1 MKKKYIIAI
10 VTVVILA
17 GVGVGS
23 YFLKQSMNKES
34 VATME
39 IYTVP
44 STDKVFVNGKIEPE
58 KVENIFLD
66 ATKGTVDKVEVE
78 NGDVVEKGDT
88 LFTYKN
94 DQVQSQVEQLELQ
107 LNSAKSQKE
116 EINKQNAEAKKQLE
130 DLKKAGLENQ
140 MPQGGQM
147 PNLGQNAGGEISTGS
162 VDEQIKLLEKQ
173 IKALKDKEYYK
184 VTAPIGGKVILAESS
199 ANPTQPYIT
208 VESGDYYISGSVNE
222 KDQPKIKEGQ
232 EVQITILST
241 NKNINGKISSVGNTP
256 IDNGA
261 SLAAQTGAQGGA
273 GGNMSYYEV
282 KITPDSQEDLTNGFH
297 VQASVNLDKKP
308 IEIPK
313 EAILSVDNE
322 EFVFKNVDGKL
333 VKQVIT
339 YSPKEGSEDEV
350 IVSSGLNEEDK
361 IVSNPTPN
369 MKEGMNVE

>member
-88 LFTYKN
+88 LFIYKN

-199 ANPTQPYIT
+199 TNPTQPYIT

-369 MKEGMNVE
+369 MKEGMKVE

>member
-199 ANPTQPYIT
+199 TNPTQPYIT

-222 KDQPKIKEGQ
+222 KDQPKIKKGQ

>member
-44 STDKVFVNGKIEPE
+44 YTDKVFVNGKIEPE

-107 LNSAKSQKE
+107 LNSAKNQKE

-199 ANPTQPYIT
+199 TNPTQPYIT

>member
-140 MPQGGQM
+140 IPQGGQM

-184 VTAPIGGKVILAESS
+184 VTAPIGGKVILVESS
-199 ANPTQPYIT
+199 TNPTQPYIT

-256 IDNGA
+256 IDNRA

>member
-66 ATKGTVDKVEVE
+66 ATKGTVDKVEVK
-78 NGDVVEKGDT
+78 NGDVVEKGDV

-116 EINKQNAEAKKQLE
+116 EIKKQNAEAKKQLE

-140 MPQGGQM
+140 MPKGGQM

-199 ANPTQPYIT
+199 TNPTQPYIT

-361 IVSNPTPN
+361 IVSNHTPN
-369 MKEGMNVE
+369 MKEGMKVE

>member
-140 MPQGGQM
+140 IPQGGQM

-199 ANPTQPYIT
+199 TNPTQPYIT

-261 SLAAQTGAQGGA
+261 SLASQTGAQGGA

>member
-107 LNSAKSQKE
+107 LNSAKNQKE

-130 DLKKAGLENQ
+130 GLKKAGLENQ

-199 ANPTQPYIT
+199 TNPTQPYIT

-369 MKEGMNVE
+369 MKEGMKVE

>member
-140 MPQGGQM
+140 IPQGGQM

-199 ANPTQPYIT
+199 TNPTQPYIT

>member
-78 NGDVVEKGDT
+78 NGDVVEKGDI

-107 LNSAKSQKE
+107 LNSAKNQKE

-184 VTAPIGGKVILAESS
+184 ITAPIGGKVILAESS
-199 ANPTQPYIT
+199 TNPTQPYIT

>member
-116 EINKQNAEAKKQLE
+116 EINKQNAETKKQLE

-199 ANPTQPYIT
+199 TNPTQPYIT

-339 YSPKEGSEDEV
+339 YSPKEGNEDEV

>member
-1 MKKKYIIAI
+1 M
-10 VTVVILA
+10 
-17 GVGVGS
+17 
-23 YFLKQSMNKES
+23 
-34 VATME
+34 
-39 IYTVP
+39 
-44 STDKVFVNGKIEPE
+44 
-58 KVENIFLD
+58 
-66 ATKGTVDKVEVE
+66 
-78 NGDVVEKGDT
+78 
-88 LFTYKN
+88 
-94 DQVQSQVEQLELQ
+94 
-107 LNSAKSQKE
+107 
-116 EINKQNAEAKKQLE
+116 
-130 DLKKAGLENQ
+130 
-140 MPQGGQM
+140 
-147 PNLGQNAGGEISTGS
+147 
-162 VDEQIKLLEKQ
+162 
-173 IKALKDKEYYK
+173 
-184 VTAPIGGKVILAESS
+184 AESS
-199 ANPTQPYIT
+199 TNPTQPYIT

>member
-107 LNSAKSQKE
+107 LNSAKNQKE

-199 ANPTQPYIT
+199 TNPTQPYIT

-369 MKEGMNVE
+369 MKEGMDVE

>member
-78 NGDVVEKGDT
+78 NGDVVEKGDI

-107 LNSAKSQKE
+107 LNSAKNQKE

-199 ANPTQPYIT
+199 TNPTQPYIT

-369 MKEGMNVE
+369 MKEGMDVE

>member
-107 LNSAKSQKE
+107 LNSAKNQKE

-140 MPQGGQM
+140 IPQGGQM

-199 ANPTQPYIT
+199 TNPTQPYIT

-369 MKEGMNVE
+369 MKEGMDVE

>member
-107 LNSAKSQKE
+107 LNSAKNQKE

-130 DLKKAGLENQ
+130 GLKKAGLENQ

-147 PNLGQNAGGEISTGS
+147 PNLGQNAGGEILTGS

-199 ANPTQPYIT
+199 TNPTQPYIT

>member
-17 GVGVGS
+17 GVGFGS

-199 ANPTQPYIT
+199 TNPTQPYIT

-232 EVQITILST
+232 EVQITILSI

>member
-199 ANPTQPYIT
+199 TNPTQPYIT

-222 KDQPKIKEGQ
+222 KDQPMIKEGQ

-256 IDNGA
+256 IDNGV

>member
-1 MKKKYIIAI
+1 MKKKNIIAI

-107 LNSAKSQKE
+107 LNSAKNQKE

-130 DLKKAGLENQ
+130 GLKKAGLENQ

-199 ANPTQPYIT
+199 TNPTQPYIT

>member
-23 YFLKQSMNKES
+23 YFLKQSTNKES

-44 STDKVFVNGKIEPE
+44 STEKVFVNGKIEPE

-66 ATKGTVDKVEVE
+66 ATKGTVDKVEVK
-78 NGDVVEKGDT
+78 NGDVVEKGDV

-94 DQVQSQVEQLELQ
+94 EQVQNQIEQLELQ

-116 EINKQNAEAKKQLE
+116 EIKKQNAEAKKQLE

-140 MPQGGQM
+140 MPKGGQM
-147 PNLGQNAGGEISTGS
+147 PNLGQNAGGELSTGS

-199 ANPTQPYIT
+199 GNPTQPYIT

-241 NKNINGKISSVGNTP
+241 NKNVSGKISSVGNTP
-256 IDNGA
+256 VDNGA

-369 MKEGMNVE
+369 MKEGMKVE

>member
-66 ATKGTVDKVEVE
+66 ATKGTVDKVEVK

-94 DQVQSQVEQLELQ
+94 EQVQSQLEQLELQ

-147 PNLGQNAGGEISTGS
+147 PNLGQNTGGELSTGN

-184 VTAPIGGKVILAESS
+184 VTAPIDGKIILAESS
-199 ANPTQPYIT
+199 GNPTQPYIT

-232 EVQITILST
+232 EAEITILST
-241 NKNINGKISSVGNTP
+241 NKNVKGKISSVGNTP
-256 IDNGA
+256 VDNGA
-261 SLAAQTGAQGGA
+261 SLSAQTGAQGGA

-313 EAILSVDNE
+313 EAILSGDNE

-339 YSPKEGSEDEV
+339 YSPKEGSEDIV
-350 IVSSGLNEEDK
+350 IVSGGLNEEDK

-369 MKEGMNVE
+369 MKEGMKVE

>member
-23 YFLKQSMNKES
+23 YFLKQSMNKET

-78 NGDVVEKGDT
+78 NGDVVEKGDI

-107 LNSAKSQKE
+107 LNSAKNQKE

-199 ANPTQPYIT
+199 TNPTQPYIT

-256 IDNGA
+256 IDNGV

>member
-1 MKKKYIIAI
+1 
-10 VTVVILA
+10 
-17 GVGVGS
+17 
-23 YFLKQSMNKES
+23 
-34 VATME
+34 
-39 IYTVP
+39 
-44 STDKVFVNGKIEPE
+44 
-58 KVENIFLD
+58 
-66 ATKGTVDKVEVE
+66 
-78 NGDVVEKGDT
+78 
-88 LFTYKN
+88 
-94 DQVQSQVEQLELQ
+94 
-107 LNSAKSQKE
+107 
-116 EINKQNAEAKKQLE
+116 
-130 DLKKAGLENQ
+130 
-140 MPQGGQM
+140 MPQGGQI
-147 PNLGQNAGGEISTGS
+147 PNLGQSAGGELSTGN

-184 VTAPIGGKVILAESS
+184 VTAPIGGKVILAEPSG
-199 ANPTQPYIT
+199 NPTQPYIT

-339 YSPKEGSEDEV
+339 YLPKEGSEDEV

-369 MKEGMNVE
+369 MKEGMKVE

>member
-88 LFTYKN
+88 LFIYKN

-199 ANPTQPYIT
+199 TNPTQPYIT
-208 VESGDYYISGSVNE
+208 VESSDYYISGSVNE

>member
-66 ATKGTVDKVEVE
+66 ATKGTVDKVEVK

-88 LFTYKN
+88 LFKYKN
-94 DQVQSQVEQLELQ
+94 EQVQSQVEQLELQ

-147 PNLGQNAGGEISTGS
+147 PNLGQNAGGELSTGN

-184 VTAPIGGKVILAESS
+184 VTAPIDGKIILAESS
-199 ANPTQPYIT
+199 GNPTQPYIT

-232 EVQITILST
+232 EVEITILST
-241 NKNINGKISSVGNTP
+241 NKNVKGKISSVGNTP
-256 IDNGA
+256 VDNGA

-313 EAILSVDNE
+313 EAILSGDNE

-339 YSPKEGSEDEV
+339 YSPKEGSEDIV

-369 MKEGMNVE
+369 MKEGMKVE

>member
-78 NGDVVEKGDT
+78 NGDVVEKGDI

-107 LNSAKSQKE
+107 LNSAKNQKE

-199 ANPTQPYIT
+199 TNPTQPYIT

-222 KDQPKIKEGQ
+222 KDQPKIKEEQ

-369 MKEGMNVE
+369 MKEGMDVE

>member
-199 ANPTQPYIT
+199 TNPTQPYIT

-256 IDNGA
+256 IDNGV
-261 SLAAQTGAQGGA
+261 SLAAQIGAQGGA

>member
-78 NGDVVEKGDT
+78 NGDVVEKGDN

-116 EINKQNAEAKKQLE
+116 EINKQNAETKKQLE

-199 ANPTQPYIT
+199 TNPTQPYIT

>member
-107 LNSAKSQKE
+107 LNSAKNQKE

-140 MPQGGQM
+140 IPQGGQM

-199 ANPTQPYIT
+199 TNPTQPYIT

>member
-116 EINKQNAEAKKQLE
+116 EINKRNAETKKQLE

-199 ANPTQPYIT
+199 TNPTQPYIT

>member
-107 LNSAKSQKE
+107 LNSAKNQKE

-199 ANPTQPYIT
+199 TNPTQPYIT

-322 EFVFKNVDGKL
+322 EVVFKNVDGKL

>member
-78 NGDVVEKGDT
+78 NGDVVEKGDI

-107 LNSAKSQKE
+107 LNSAKNQKE

-199 ANPTQPYIT
+199 TNPTQPYIT

-322 EFVFKNVDGKL
+322 EVVFKNVDGKL

>member
-23 YFLKQSMNKES
+23 YFLKQSMNEES

-147 PNLGQNAGGEISTGS
+147 PNLGQNAGGELSTGN

-199 ANPTQPYIT
+199 GNPTQPYIT

-369 MKEGMNVE
+369 MKEGMKVE

>member
-78 NGDVVEKGDT
+78 NGDVVEKGDI

-107 LNSAKSQKE
+107 LNSAKNQKE

-130 DLKKAGLENQ
+130 DLKKAGVENQ

-199 ANPTQPYIT
+199 TNPTQPYIT

-369 MKEGMNVE
+369 MKEGMDVE

>member
-107 LNSAKSQKE
+107 LNSAKNQKE

-130 DLKKAGLENQ
+130 GLKKAGLENQ

-199 ANPTQPYIT
+199 TNPTQPYIT

-261 SLAAQTGAQGGA
+261 SLAAQTGSQGGA

>member
-199 ANPTQPYIT
+199 TNPTQPYIT

-333 VKQVIT
+333 AKQVIT

>member
-107 LNSAKSQKE
+107 LNSAKNQKE

-140 MPQGGQM
+140 IPQGGQM

-199 ANPTQPYIT
+199 TNPTQPYIT

-313 EAILSVDNE
+313 EAILSLDNE

-350 IVSSGLNEEDK
+350 IVGSGLNEEDK

>member
-23 YFLKQSMNKES
+23 YFLKQSINKES

-78 NGDVVEKGDT
+78 NGDVVEKGDI

-107 LNSAKSQKE
+107 LNSAKNQKE

-199 ANPTQPYIT
+199 TNPTQPYIT

-369 MKEGMNVE
+369 MKEGMKVE

>member
-147 PNLGQNAGGEISTGS
+147 PNLGQNAGGELSTGN

-199 ANPTQPYIT
+199 GNPTQPYIT

-369 MKEGMNVE
+369 MKEGMDVE

>member
-116 EINKQNAEAKKQLE
+116 EINKQNAETKKQLE

-199 ANPTQPYIT
+199 TNPTQPYIT

-256 IDNGA
+256 IDNGV

>member
-23 YFLKQSMNKES
+23 YFLKQSINKES

-78 NGDVVEKGDT
+78 NGDVVEKGDI

-107 LNSAKSQKE
+107 LNSAKNQKE

-199 ANPTQPYIT
+199 TNPTQPYIT

-322 EFVFKNVDGKL
+322 EVVFKNVDGKL